1 MDLISRSLSR
11 FLSFSHS
18 IRDQI
23 HPEESTTTDDSQK
36 TTPTPPLADD
46 DGAASP
52 LLTAD
57 DDSSFLAND
66 NDAAF
71 KFYPLIYI
79 WWYKQYPNR
88 KDQDFFYTC
97 KKCGISL
104 VIMMSGK
111 YLGGYFNTNDEK
123 GLFYALDLGGTN
135 FRVLRVQLGGKDH
148 HVVRQEFDEVSI
160 PPDVMTGS
168 SEGLFDFIAAA
179 LAKFV
184 SEEGEGFHPSPGRQ
198 RELGFTFSFP
208 VKQLSISSRTLM
220 VICILFD
227 SNMTIVTRVVA
238 RKVIWRSVFGRVEI
252 EGFQVITKS
261 RLFPKQDID
270 IEVSDE
276 FYFFFGRNILTEG
289 RIDRQNYIWGDI

>member
-1 MDLISRSLSR
+1 MAQLLPYSQPTTIAPSLQTTMTLPS
-11 FLSFSHS
+11 SS
-18 IRDQI
+18 IRSSI
-23 HPEESTTTDDSQK
+23 YG
-36 TTPTPPLADD
+36 LA
-46 DGAASP
+46 GRY
-52 LLTAD
+52 
-57 DDSSFLAND
+57 SFLTL
-66 NDAAF
+66 F
-71 KFYPLIYI
+71 LLILI
-79 WWYKQYPNR
+79 E
-88 KDQDFFYTC
+88 FFL
-97 KKCGISL
+97 IFS
-104 VIMMSGK
+104 
-111 YLGGYFNTNDEK
+111 DEK

-227 SNMTIVTRVVA
+227 SNMTSFLYYYFAFMIVVTRVVA

-252 EGFQVITKS
+252 EGFQGNWFSVQCFTKRS
-261 RLFPKQDID
+261 KRKTYESCFINFPRKGQHSCKFNDLID
-270 IEVSDE
+270 S
-276 FYFFFGRNILTEG
+276 
-289 RIDRQNYIWGDI
+289 

>member
-1 MDLISRSLSR
+1 M
-11 FLSFSHS
+11 
-18 IRDQI
+18 
-23 HPEESTTTDDSQK
+23 
-36 TTPTPPLADD
+36 TPTPPFADD

-52 LLTAD
+52 LLTVD

-66 NDAAF
+66 NDAAY

-88 KDQDFFYTC
+88 K
-97 KKCGISL
+97 
-104 VIMMSGK
+104 GK
-111 YLGGYFNTNDEK
+111 FLLLTNKLQRFDEK
-123 GLFYALDLGGTN
+123 GLFYALDLDGTN

-168 SEGLFDFIAAA
+168 SEGLFDFIAAT

-184 SEEGEGFHPSPGRQ
+184 SEEGEGFHPA
-198 RELGFTFSFP
+198 P
-208 VKQLSISSRTLM
+208 V
-220 VICILFD
+220 
-227 SNMTIVTRVVA
+227 VTRVVA

-261 RLFPKQDID
+261 RLFPKQVFEDI
-270 IEVSDE
+270 
-276 FYFFFGRNILTEG
+276 
-289 RIDRQNYIWGDI
+289 